1 MNVFYTL
8 FLCFS
13 VEEEK
18 GDGSMVVVEE
28 DGAKDKM
35 DRFCLWLSFFPFEL
49 DGGQGVCFLGCM

>member
-18 GDGSMVVVEE
+18 GDGSMVVVEK
-28 DGAKDKM
+28 DRAKDKM
-35 DRFCLWLSFFPFEL
+35 DRFCSWLFFFPFEL

>member
-28 DGAKDKM
+28 DGAKTNPSC
-35 DRFCLWLSFFPFEL
+35 FWLFFFAFEL